1 MKNDENNYKTIN
13 KNIDINNNEFIK
25 NITTN
30 INNIWYILL
39 KKITFKEYF

>member
-30 INNIWYILL
+30 INNI
-39 KKITFKEYF
+39 